1 MKKLL
6 LKLLGIGIDNR
17 PQNINI
23 NNVEVLAPN
32 ATRVEN
38 KYTTVIKIT
47 INFKISIGLRNISK
61 SFGGSASVDPA
72 SANLICQPV
81 FTIFDIPDIIKDM
94 FTPRSF
100 TGSPSQVLELLSAMK
115 SEYGEDAIKSISY
128 TSSCDNICHDGLS
141 LSDAIIKA
149 SSETDI

>member
-1 MKKLL
+1 M
-6 LKLLGIGIDNR
+6 
-17 PQNINI
+17 
-23 NNVEVLAPN
+23 LAPN

-61 SFGGSASVDPA
+61 SFGGSASVDLTSVDPA
-72 SANLICQPV
+72 STNLICQPV